1 VLVGAQR
8 REVGLSLG
16 AGVAVDPA
24 RQLVVEAADHRDMLT
39 AQPSLPLGGGG
50 GRQHRGQRF
59 AGQRAAFTQ
68 LGGVMDAS
76 GGVGAAG

>member
-1 VLVGAQR
+1 VGAQR

-50 GRQHRGQRF
+50 GRQHRGQQF
-59 AGQRAAFTQ
+59 TGQCASLTEV
-68 LGGVMDAS
+68 GGFVDAS